1 METRTKE
8 KEMMICPKAKECRNK
23 TCSYSK
29 PHTRN
34 RECLE
39 SIGAC
44 PACVPVESPKPNSK
58 GIHIIGRK
66 VVRDG
71 VEGRIVDKVVGM
83 KTEQELPKEYCD
95 WRSPNCSYPCC
106 FINDQKTSWCGKC
119 GAIIILTHY
128 LGGYIS
134 IELGKFII
142 EPNYQRYI
150 KLINH
155 AGENLAK
162 INKELR
168 EKKEVP
174 FEDVI

>member
-1 METRTKE
+1 MENKVEE
-8 KEMMICPKAKECRNK
+8 KVMMICPKAK
-23 TCSYSK
+23 TCSDKNCTSLK
-29 PHTRN
+29 PHKQDSC
-34 RECLE
+34 CLE
-39 SIGAC
+39 SFGEC
-44 PACVPVESPKPNSK
+44 PKCTPVKSPKSKSK

-83 KTEQELPKEYCD
+83 RTEQELPKEYCD
-95 WRSPNCSYPCC
+95 WKSPNCSYPCC